1 MKTTLDLPPDLL
13 RIVAAEGIT
22 LPDLVTRL
30 LRRHFGQTHPE
41 PEDENENETLDWRDE
56 LL

>member
-1 MKTTLDLPPDLL
+1 MKAIIDLPPDLL
-13 RIVAAEGIT
+13 QIVAAEGIA

-30 LRRHFGQTHPE
+30 LRRHFGLTNPKPE
-41 PEDENENETLDWRDE
+41 PEIDALDWRDE

>member
-13 RIVAAEGIT
+13 QIAAAAGIS
-22 LPDLVTRL
+22 LPDLITRL
-30 LRRHFGQTHPE
+30 LRRHFGQSSVE
-41 PEDENENETLDWRDE
+41 PENENETLDWRDE